1 MPQVSSG
8 NINATQWLHEA
19 EEALP
24 GLHYLP
30 VTSLHQAVTSLVEV
44 VCCTSAFY
52 SPLSGSWDTAVQLVQ
67 SLLSSNVSHV
77 RAAACKAL
85 AGAVCIGP
93 VASQCSAAGVV
104 CHKLVLQELIGTA
117 LAADDSKQTAAQALQ
132 VQNGCNITMACAAHV
147 CKHNFCS
154 MCTNMWARP
163 DAGLY
168 HTSSYPVCVADKYAA
183 KLKPTVMTAAMPI
196 SCCKGT

>member
-8 NINATQWLHEA
+8 DINATQWLHEA
-19 EEALP
+19 GEALP

-30 VTSLHQAVTSLVEV
+30 LTSLHQTVTSLVDV

-52 SPLSGSWDTAVQLVQ
+52 SPLSGSSGKAAQLVQ
-67 SLLSSNVSHV
+67 SMLSSNVSHV

-93 VASQCSAAGVV
+93 VASQSSAAGVV

-117 LAADDSKQTAAQALQ
+117 LAADDSKQSAAQALQ
-132 VQNGCNITMACAAHV
+132 VRSGCNIQ
-147 CKHNFCS
+147 
-154 MCTNMWARP
+154 P
-163 DAGLY
+163 
-168 HTSSYPVCVADKYAA
+168 
-183 KLKPTVMTAAMPI
+183 
-196 SCCKGT
+196 

>member
-30 VTSLHQAVTSLVEV
+30 LTSLHQAVTSLVEV
-44 VCCTSAFY
+44 VCCTSAFC
-52 SPLSGSWDTAVQLVQ
+52 PLSSSWDRAAQLVQ
-67 SLLSSNVSHV
+67 SLLSSNASHV
-77 RAAACKAL
+77 RVAACKAL

-93 VASQCSAAGVV
+93 VASQSNAAGVV

-132 VQNGCNITMACAAHV
+132 VRNGCTLTLTWLVSHISASMFFAQCAV
-147 CKHNFCS
+147 TRWIGV
-154 MCTNMWARP
+154 MQIYTI
-163 DAGLY
+163 
-168 HTSSYPVCVADKYAA
+168 PVHALSV
-183 KLKPTVMTAAMPI
+183 LHIHMLP
-196 SCCKGT
+196 S